1 MADYRLSAKV
11 ISRST
16 GASSVASACYRTG
29 ERMHDIRLDQTFD
42 FTRKQDVVYTEVM
55 LPEHAP
61 QEWSSPELLWNAVEA
76 AERRKDAQLAREV
89 QISLPCELSREQ
101 NIELARE
108 FAQEQFISRGMVAHV
123 SIHEKGNN
131 PHAHIML
138 TTRECDAS
146 GFTLKNRDWNDKDLL
161 LEWRKEWELVQNR
174 HLERHY
180 EQERVPEHERQY
192 VDCRSLEEQGIEREP
207 QIHMGRAYEI
217 EQREQQKAREE
228 GREYEPVTDRGER
241 MQEIMQQNAQRE
253 LIAMQIRQLEHERK
267 KEYERRQQELARD
280 RGRKQAAR
288 EQNRELRGRAGE
300 AESRIEDAR
309 IRNSVLGRARDAIA
323 RRIERMGEAIQ
334 RLVSRIPR
342 LEQGIQRLAERVED
356 LRYDLEFSKT
366 YDISVRELQYFSDNP
381 VVRDRVFESV
391 DTGQEFEAEYNEEV
405 EYIPR
410 PVQYIDPDIELGIEW

>member
-1 MADYRLSAKV
+1 
-11 ISRST
+11 
-16 GASSVASACYRTG
+16 
-29 ERMHDIRLDQTFD
+29 MHDHRLDQTFD
-42 FTRKQDVVYTEVM
+42 FTRKQDVVYSEVM
-55 LPEHAP
+55 LPDHAP
-61 QEWSSPELLWNAVEA
+61 KEWNNPELLWNAVEA
-76 AERRKDAQLAREV
+76 VEKRKDSQLAREI
-89 QISLPCELSREQ
+89 QLSLPCEFSRSQ

-161 LEWRKEWELVQNR
+161 LEWRKEWQQVQNQ
-174 HLERHY
+174 HLERYY
-180 EQERVPEHERQY
+180 EQQEVPEWERHY

-207 QIHMGRAYEI
+207 QVHMGRAHEI
-217 EQREQQKAREE
+217 EQRAQQRAQEQ
-228 GREYEPVTDRGER
+228 GIEYEPITERGQQQYEIQQRNAER
-241 MQEIMQQNAQRE
+241 EI
-253 LIAMQIRQLEHERK
+253 LSMQIRQLEQERK

-309 IRNSVLGRARDAIA
+309 VRNSVLGRARDAIN

-342 LEQGIQRLAERVED
+342 LEQGIQRLAERVKD

-410 PVQYIDPDIELGIEW
+410 PVQYIDPGIELGIEW